1 MATPSPYLER
11 LNCYVQQVLTG
22 VIPVSQNVFR
32 AVERHRR
39 DLEDE
44 RFYLDVEQLESV
56 LSFIESLPYVRGD
69 KTGENFKLLPWQV
82 FTMGSLVA
90 WKWTKTGHRRFRFGI
105 LELARG
111 QGKTTMLSA
120 LLAHQMVKGPAGSH
134 CYCFGSAERIALLAF
149 GDTKRIIM
157 RLGEEAG
164 TRIRP
169 RRVIG
174 NQEWVL
180 GYRDIRENETGSFL
194 EALPAREDTLDGLDP
209 TMVICDESS
218 TYRNRSFEKI
228 TTSTVKR
235 QDALI
240 VSITTPGDDD
250 TGIYNEHRDVGVATL
265 AQEHE
270 QPDSF
275 YYLAG
280 LDEDD
285 DIEDT
290 DLWIKANPSLGVTC
304 QLDDLKLRYQQA
316 KRSGLPALKAFRRF
330 HLCQWVGGADSWIQ
344 IEKWDKLNLGK
355 RPDLKGRRAWAG
367 LDLSKSRDMSSLVT
381 VIEGDD
387 ERLWVYGQHWYP
399 TETAEERENS
409 WKIPLTD
416 WGRESYLTL
425 CPGGTIDYDA
435 VELAIRQLNDD
446 YDLQAIWA
454 DPMFASGLE
463 QRLERD
469 GIPFGTLKQSIQYLS
484 PGTVKTE
491 ELIAEGRLAHDGDP
505 VLRSACQHA
514 KAYRD
519 CNNNARLDKR
529 SSKSLIDPAMALV
542 MAVSAWHTVSPESV
556 YEANDLKTFG

>member
-22 VIPVSQNVFR
+22 VIPVSRNVFQ

-56 LSFIESLPYVRGD
+56 LSFIESLPYIRGD
-69 KTGENFKLLPWQV
+69 KTGENFELLPWQV

-111 QGKTTMLSA
+111 QGKTTMMSA
-120 LLAHQMVKGPAGSH
+120 LLVHQMLKGPAGSH
-134 CYCFGSAERIALLAF
+134 CYTFGTAERVALLCFG
-149 GDTKRIIM
+149 DVKKIIM
-157 RLGEEAG
+157 GLGEQAG

-174 NQEWVL
+174 DQEWVI

-194 EALPAREDTLDGLDP
+194 EALPAKVDTLDGLDP
-209 TMVICDESS
+209 SIVTADEAS
-218 TYRNRSFEKI
+218 TYPSRAFDKI
-228 TTSTVKR
+228 TTSTIKR

-240 VSITTPGDDD
+240 VAITTPGDDD
-250 TGIYNEHRDVGVATL
+250 TGIYMEHREVGVSTL

-280 LDEDD
+280 LDED
-285 DIEDT
+285 
-290 DLWIKANPSLGVTC
+290 
-304 QLDDLKLRYQQA
+304 DDLKLRYQQA

-330 HLCQWVGGADSWIQ
+330 HLSQWVGGADSWIQ

-387 ERLWVYGQHWYP
+387 EKLWVYGQHWYP
-399 TETAEERENS
+399 TETAEEREGS
-409 WKIPLTD
+409 WKVPLLD
-416 WGRESYLTL
+416 WGRDASVPLTL
-425 CPGGTIDYDA
+425 CPGGTIDYEA
-435 VELAIRQLNDD
+435 VELAIRQLNDEF
-446 YDLQAIWA
+446 DLQAIWA

-463 QRLERD
+463 QRCERD

-484 PGTVKTE
+484 PGTVRTE

-505 VLRSACQHA
+505 VLRSACQA
-514 KAYRD
+514 SKAYRD
-519 CNNNARLDKR
+519 TNNNARLDKR

-556 YEANDLKTFG
+556 YEASDLKTFG